1 MEEIILMKIES
12 IEKCLSRID
21 SKVATIGFD
30 LGDYDTQDIIVL
42 NLQRAC
48 QQAIDLAIFIVTQL
62 NYGIPK
68 DSANAFDLLHENS
81 VIGLKTKDSM
91 RGMVGF
97 RNVAVHEYQR
107 INNDIVY
114 SVITTH
120 LNDFRD
126 YNRQLI
132 NNYCN

>member
-1 MEEIILMKIES
+1 MEEIVLMKIES
-12 IEKCLSRID
+12 IEKCLSRIE
-21 SKVATIGFD
+21 SKVSGTGFD
-30 LGDYDTQDIIVL
+30 LNDYDTQDIVVL

-62 NYGIPK
+62 NFGIPK
-68 DSANAFDLLHENS
+68 DSATAFDLLHEKN
-81 VIGLKTKDSM
+81 IIDLKTTKSM
-91 RGMVGF
+91 RSMVGF

-114 SVITTH
+114 SVITAH
-120 LNDFRD
+120 LDDFRN

-132 NNYCN
+132 SNCCN